1 MVVASFFVIAIRK
14 SSTDYLTLF
23 AITKKIERT
32 ARRVFGEA
40 KIFLLLKNYFQKF
53 LAEILD
59 SWSLKFVILQNMF
72 STPQKQRI
80 ALSAYFL
87 LSGICFSSWASRIPT
102 LKTNY
107 NLSEEDLGNLLMI
120 MPASAIIGIPLSG
133 WLVAKFD
140 SRIPMQISSIAFIL
154 SLFSLSWGF
163 SIAGI
168 IVSLVFFS
176 ISLRVINISI
186 NTQSISIQQKFEKK
200 IIGSFHGI
208 WSIGGILGVL
218 FSTIMLNYEISIF
231 WHFFYIAVFGLII
244 TISMFPFLIKNDKS
258 NVGTK
263 FKLGKPSKYISL
275 LGLIVFFAAICEG
288 GMYDWNGV
296 YLKEIVKQE
305 VFTYG
310 YLLLMICM
318 TISRLSIDRLMEH
331 FGMQKL
337 YISGSILIILGV
349 LLATIFPYLYPVLIG
364 FGMIGFGVSGLYPM
378 TFILAGKSKKYSVAI
393 VMSIIG
399 TYSTV
404 GMFLGPPII
413 GYLAHAFGLQKAFI
427 VFILAGFAFI
437 PLSKMVFEHLKK
449 AEQ

>member
-1 MVVASFFVIAIRK
+1 M
-14 SSTDYLTLF
+14 L
-23 AITKKIERT
+23 
-32 ARRVFGEA
+32 
-40 KIFLLLKNYFQKF
+40 
-53 LAEILD
+53 
-59 SWSLKFVILQNMF
+59 

-140 SRIPMQISSIAFIL
+140 SRTPLQIASVAFLL
-154 SLFSLSWGF
+154 SLFALSWDLSLIGIAFALVIF
-163 SIAGI
+163 SVA
-168 IVSLVFFS
+168 
-176 ISLRVINISI
+176 LRIINIAI
-186 NTQSISIQQKFEKK
+186 NTQSLAIQEKFEKK
-200 IIGSFHGI
+200 IVGSFHGL

-218 FSTIMLNYEISIF
+218 FSTVMLKYNISIY
-231 WHFFYIAVFGLII
+231 WHFLSVALFGCLII
-244 TISMFPFLIKNDKS
+244 VTMFPFLIKNDRAK
-258 NVGTK
+258 VGTK
-263 FKLGKPSKYISL
+263 FKLGKPSRYITL
-275 LGLIVFFAAICEG
+275 LGLMVFFAAICEG

-296 YLKEIVKQE
+296 YLKEVVKQE

-318 TISRLSIDRLMEH
+318 TVSRLTIDKLMER

-337 YISGSILIILGV
+337 YIAGSLMVMLGV
-349 LLATIFPYLYPVLIG
+349 LIAVVFPTLYPVLLG
-364 FGMIGFGVSGLYPM
+364 FCMIGFGVSGLYPM
-378 TFILAGKSKKYSVAI
+378 TFILAGKSKKYSIAI
-393 VMSIIG
+393 VMSIIS

-404 GMFLGPPII
+404 GMFLGPPLI

-427 VFILAGFAFI
+427 TFIIAGFMFI
-437 PLSKMVFEHLKK
+437 PLSKMVFSHLKK
-449 AEQ
+449 SV

>member
-1 MVVASFFVIAIRK
+1 M
-14 SSTDYLTLF
+14 L
-23 AITKKIERT
+23 
-32 ARRVFGEA
+32 
-40 KIFLLLKNYFQKF
+40 
-53 LAEILD
+53 
-59 SWSLKFVILQNMF
+59 

-140 SRIPMQISSIAFIL
+140 SRTPLQIASVAFLI
-154 SLFSLSWGF
+154 SLFSLSWNLSIFGIAIALVLF
-163 SIAGI
+163 SVA
-168 IVSLVFFS
+168 
-176 ISLRVINISI
+176 LRIINIAI
-186 NTQSISIQQKFEKK
+186 NTQSLAIQEKFEKK
-200 IIGSFHGI
+200 IVGSFHGV

-218 FSTIMLNYEISIF
+218 FSTVMLKYNISIF
-231 WHFFYIAVFGLII
+231 WHFLFIAIFGCLII
-244 TISMFPFLIKNDKS
+244 LSMFPFLIKNDRAK
-258 NVGTK
+258 VGAK
-263 FKLGKPSKYISL
+263 FKLGKPSKYITL
-275 LGLIVFFAAICEG
+275 LGFMVFFAAICEG

-296 YLKEIVKQE
+296 YLKEVVKQE

-318 TISRLSIDRLMEH
+318 TASRLTIDKLMER

-337 YISGSILIILGV
+337 YITGSLMVMLGV
-349 LLATIFPYLYPVLIG
+349 LIAVVFPTLYPVLLG
-364 FGMIGFGVSGLYPM
+364 FCMIGFGISGLYPM
-378 TFILAGKSKKYSVAI
+378 TFILAGKSKKYSIAI
-393 VMSIIG
+393 VMSIIS

-404 GMFLGPPII
+404 GMFLGPPLI

-427 VFILAGFAFI
+427 TFIIAGFMFI
-437 PLSKMVFEHLKK
+437 PLSKMVFSHLKK
-449 AEQ
+449 SV

>member
-1 MVVASFFVIAIRK
+1 MEVASFFEEERRKKDITDSATTLVNSETLIAH
-14 SSTDYLTLF
+14 
-23 AITKKIERT
+23 KK
-32 ARRVFGEA
+32 
-40 KIFLLLKNYFQKF
+40 YFQKF
-53 LAEILD
+53 FPETLD
-59 SWSLKFVILQNMF
+59 SWEVKFVILRNMF

-163 SIAGI
+163 SIIGI
-168 IVSLVFFS
+168 IISLVFFS
-176 ISLRVINISI
+176 IALRVINISI

-200 IIGSFHGI
+200 IVGSFHGI

-218 FSTIMLNYEISIF
+218 FSTIMLNYDISIF
-231 WHFFYIAVFGLII
+231 WHFLYITIFGLII
-244 TISMFPFLIKNDKS
+244 TILMFPFLIKNDKS
-258 NVGTK
+258 KVGTK
-263 FKLGKPSKYISL
+263 FKLGKPSRYITL

-337 YISGSILIILGV
+337 YFAGSVLIILGV
-349 LLATIFPYLYPVLIG
+349 LLATISPSLYPVLIG

-449 AEQ
+449 TE